1 MAYDLTGMPLGSIV
15 KKFMHGPPKTSNAQY
30 LYYSS
35 VPTDNINIGFL
46 A

>member
-1 MAYDLTGMPLGSIV
+1 MAYDLTGMPFGIDRQKL
-15 KKFMHGPPKTSNAQY
+15 MHGPPKTSNAQY